1 MTTFRMDIME
11 VGAAMFNLFASEL
24 KGGKLFMVPMH
35 GDCIKNWSFDL
46 NL

>member
-11 VGAAMFNLFASEL
+11 VGAAVFNLFASEL
-24 KGGKLFMVPMH
+24 KGSKLFMVSMH
-35 GDCIKNWSFDL
+35 GYCIRNWSFHL